1 MGSIKVPEAQ
11 RVSMTLE
18 QDKREANGQN
28 VEANKPDL
36 AYKNHD
42 LATKNENSKVDDV
55 LAPRSDRVEE
65 EEIEIESS
73 NVHVVRKKFG

>member
-1 MGSIKVPEAQ
+1 MKVPEAQ
-11 RVSMTLE
+11 RVLMTLE

-36 AYKNHD
+36 ASKNQD
-42 LATKNENSKVDDV
+42 LATQNENSKVDV

-73 NVHVVRKKFG
+73 NVHVVRKKIG